1 MKNRTAYIWCMTCRR
16 IYAMPTS
23 FISDD
28 GKKYRYGTM
37 ARLYGGLFC
46 IKQGAAENC
55 ILSAKIFGK
64 LLTMRYLSDT
74 LSTGRGKGEI
84 SMRRHGKIVICTVA
98 LILTFAASLCTGCGI
113 SSDVYTEEQHIQR
126 ITERAEARFLGEE
139 SEYTGL
145 EVYPVYNEYDELKYA
160 LIEFEPQG
168 FLYVAIADREYSW
181 KGMYTLSNTE
191 SRYWVPYRVKEG
203 SQDILTDE
211 DGSFLEVMTDC
222 ELFRDENGDI
232 IIYYQS
238 HFKVAGIENERR
250 YLLSIMSTAA
260 WSYGE
265 GLIPAVKRGEQYL
278 NLVDGNLMDY
288 EPGMESATYA
298 VGNIGFFYKSFNDL

>member
-1 MKNRTAYIWCMTCRR
+1 
-16 IYAMPTS
+16 
-23 FISDD
+23 
-28 GKKYRYGTM
+28 
-37 ARLYGGLFC
+37 
-46 IKQGAAENC
+46 
-55 ILSAKIFGK
+55 
-64 LLTMRYLSDT
+64 MRYLSDT

-84 SMRRHGKIVICTVA
+84 SMRRHGKIVICAVA

-113 SSDVYTEEQHIQR
+113 SSDVYTEEQHLQR

-168 FLYVAIADREYSW
+168 FLYVAIGDREYPW
-181 KGMYTLSNTE
+181 KGMYTLSDTE
-191 SRYWVPYRVKEG
+191 PYYWVPYRVKEG

-211 DGSFLEVMTDC
+211 DGALIEIMYDC

>member
-1 MKNRTAYIWCMTCRR
+1 
-16 IYAMPTS
+16 
-23 FISDD
+23 
-28 GKKYRYGTM
+28 
-37 ARLYGGLFC
+37 
-46 IKQGAAENC
+46 
-55 ILSAKIFGK
+55 
-64 LLTMRYLSDT
+64 MRYLSDT

-84 SMRRHGKIVICTVA
+84 SMRRHGKIVICAVA

-126 ITERAEARFLGEE
+126 ITERAEARFLGEG

-168 FLYVAIADREYSW
+168 FLYVAIGDREYPW
-181 KGMYTLSNTE
+181 KGMYTLSDTE
-191 SRYWVPYRVKEG
+191 PYYWVPYRVKEG

-211 DGSFLEVMTDC
+211 DGALIEIMYDC

>member
-1 MKNRTAYIWCMTCRR
+1 
-16 IYAMPTS
+16 
-23 FISDD
+23 
-28 GKKYRYGTM
+28 
-37 ARLYGGLFC
+37 
-46 IKQGAAENC
+46 
-55 ILSAKIFGK
+55 
-64 LLTMRYLSDT
+64 MRYLSDT
-74 LSTGRGKGEI
+74 LSTVIGKGEI
-84 SMRRHGKIVICTVA
+84 SMRRHGKIVICAVA

-126 ITERAEARFLGEE
+126 ITERAEARFLGEG

-168 FLYVAIADREYSW
+168 FLYVAIGDREYPW
-181 KGMYTLSNTE
+181 KGMYTLSDTE
-191 SRYWVPYRVKEG
+191 PYYWVPYRVKEG

-211 DGSFLEVMTDC
+211 DGALIEIMYDC

-232 IIYYQS
+232 ITYYQS

>member
-1 MKNRTAYIWCMTCRR
+1 
-16 IYAMPTS
+16 
-23 FISDD
+23 
-28 GKKYRYGTM
+28 
-37 ARLYGGLFC
+37 
-46 IKQGAAENC
+46 
-55 ILSAKIFGK
+55 
-64 LLTMRYLSDT
+64 MRYLSDT

-84 SMRRHGKIVICTVA
+84 SMRRHGEIVICAVA

-126 ITERAEARFLGEE
+126 ITERAEARFLGEG

-168 FLYVAIADREYSW
+168 FLYVAIGDREYPW
-181 KGMYTLSNTE
+181 KGMYTLSDTE
-191 SRYWVPYRVKEG
+191 PYYWVPYRVKKG

-211 DGSFLEVMTDC
+211 DGALIEIMYDC

-232 IIYYQS
+232 ITYYQS

-288 EPGMESATYA
+288 EPGMESAIYA